1 MRDFRDAKA
10 MAQTLR
16 EALKAKSVVVTHA
29 ESLELISR
37 ILGFSDWNVLS
48 ARIQSDRPHP
58 GEQAS
63 ASGAA
68 VSSAA
73 LTLPAVP
80 VRDVV
85 FFPQSTGPLFLGR
98 MKSKRAVQQALANDG
113 RIVAVTQKRSGDD
126 HPAPADLY
134 GVGVTARVIEHVV
147 LADGSMKL
155 LVQALK
161 RVAIT
166 RLADGEFLA
175 AEVAPIEDRRGHE
188 PEAVA
193 LAKTVLDAY
202 QAYANVDLSSP
213 PQALLR
219 LPHISEPGVL
229 ADTIATL
236 LSIGIEQRQ
245 QVLEIDD
252 VIVRLQRVLELMK
265 TGRQAA

>member
-16 EALKAKSVVVTHA
+16 EALQSKSVVLTHA

-37 ILGFSDWNVLS
+37 ILGFHDWNVLS
-48 ARIQSDRPHP
+48 ARIQSERQHP

-68 VSSAA
+68 ASSAT

-80 VRDVV
+80 LRDAV

-98 MKSKRAVQQALANDG
+98 MKSKRAVERALANDG
-113 RIVAVTQKRSGDD
+113 RIVVVTQRRSGDD

-134 GVGVTARVIEHVV
+134 DVGVTARVIEHLV
-147 LADGSMKL
+147 LADGTMKL

-166 RLADGEFLA
+166 RLVEDDYLA
-175 AEVAPIEDRRGHE
+175 AEVAPIEDRRGQY
-188 PEAVA
+188 PEAVD
-193 LAKTVLDAY
+193 LAKSVLDAY
-202 QAYANVDLSSP
+202 QAYANVDLASP
-213 PQALLR
+213 PQALMR
-219 LPHISEPGVL
+219 LLHINEPGVL

-245 QVLEIDD
+245 QLLATDD
-252 VIVRLQRVLELMK
+252 VVARLLRILELMK